1 MSDVILPTYRS
12 KEGHA
17 ARHSNGN
24 QTRFSESP
32 REYDNHRSKKTYI
45 HTIKDNVPMEK
56 VVSYEGMVMEW
67 RLDDAKALSPILVTV
82 VVRHTLAIL

>member
-1 MSDVILPTYRS
+1 VTLYYLLTDPRKVTLLGTVMVTRRDSLKARANMITTDLRRHTYTLLKICPHGKR
-12 KEGHA
+12 
-17 ARHSNGN
+17 
-24 QTRFSESP
+24 
-32 REYDNHRSKKTYI
+32 
-45 HTIKDNVPMEK
+45 

>member
-45 HTIKDNVPMEK
+45 QTNKDM
-56 VVSYEGMVMEW
+56 
-67 RLDDAKALSPILVTV
+67 SPWKKSSRT
-82 VVRHTLAIL
+82 RGW